1 MLTRVQW
8 ASITVLSIILNDHQL
23 PSLWVVKIRPAEK
36 KNIASLGHD
45 SSLRP
50 EAPAPV
56 APMANGG
63 SHVGTSRGTDR

>member
-1 MLTRVQW
+1 M
-8 ASITVLSIILNDHQL
+8 SINYCIINYPQLSSIIINYQAFEWSKFVRL
-23 PSLWVVKIRPAEK
+23 K

-63 SHVGTSRGTDR
+63 SKVGTSRGTDR

>member
-1 MLTRVQW
+1 M
-8 ASITVLSIILNDHQL
+8 
-23 PSLWVVKIRPAEK
+23 VKIRPAEK
-36 KNIASLGHD
+36 KKIASLGHD

-63 SHVGTSRGTDR
+63 SQVGTSRGTDR